1 MVVVLSLQELLRLT
15 LLDWDLPVLSTHV
28 FVVVVGTAHDL
39 LLASLLAS
47 GGLLNRPIEVTILS
61 LMLRQF
67 SRRKEPP
74 VTGHNVVICAVLG
87 FKAAEKD
94 VVLLKL
100 MALEQLQV
108 RALEAALWALGHL
121 VAWHVLRHGHC
132 HSTSEVVVVVV
143 IGVAANI
150 HVAVAL
156 DVHIDEVDFWI
167 NSVKG

>member
-100 MALEQLQV
+100 VALKQLEV
-108 RALEAALWALGHL
+108 GALEAALGALGHL
-121 VAWHVLRHGHC
+121 IAWHVLRHGHG
-132 HSTSEVVVVVV
+132 HATSEVVVV